1 MNKFTFFLL
10 SFAILILS
18 CKKEA
23 TNDGGGTTT
32 PKDPS
37 SMFEMTVPPGFNYE
51 TYRDVQ
57 VTLTVLNNEDKA
69 GKNTIVWLFTDAP
82 ELGGRLLMKGRTSNT
97 GVFSAKIRIPAGL
110 KQLVCN
116 TSMLGVP
123 ENIILNTNTNSI
135 SNILGGSRPQ
145 LVQTVDYKLNNGMHQ
160 MQKNANKFSNK
171 YLPLGWNLLG
181 VPNNLMSPSDVV
193 SNQMINDI
201 WAALPSRVSV
211 PDNHPTWL
219 DDQTTK
225 RTLLITQTADV
236 YVTFLTEGAGYKNT
250 LFYYKYHKNNPP
262 TNVAAI
268 DSLYIIYPNASLN
281 ASGGGLVAGNKVFI
295 GRVGPDT
302 VIAYGIAANGFNS
315 TNATLGNGMG
325 LLFANKNFNPES
337 NPNLRQHLVMLYDA
351 PSSKFIMGFEDL
363 NRSSSG
369 CDHDFNDVL
378 FYTTS
383 NPINA
388 ISNDSIVALPPTNDG
403 DGDGVNDIDDEYPS
417 DPNRAF
423 NNYYP
428 AQNTYASVAFEDLWP
443 NYGDYDMNDVV
454 VDFNYKVVTNASN
467 AVKDVEGKYVLR
479 ASGGQIENGFGVE
492 FPTTPSNVSSITG
505 ATLEAGQAK
514 AVVAVFNNIRTIQ
527 SRWNTVPGEPYAD
540 TVLTTIRFTLQT
552 PLLVSTFG
560 VNEYNPFI
568 WGNSNGKNRG
578 MEIHLPGKTP
588 TSLASSVIFG
598 TGDDRTDASQ
608 NKYYLSRENLPWAIL
623 TPERFSYP
631 KEKADIVTAYLKF
644 GQWAQSGGATFPDW
658 YQNTSGYRN
667 PSNIYV
673 KP

>member
-1 MNKFTFFLL
+1 MV
-10 SFAILILS
+10 IS
-18 CKKEA
+18 CKKE
-23 TNDGGGTTT
+23 NPDGGSGNNTL
-32 PKDPS
+32 KDPN

-51 TYRDVQ
+51 TFKDIQ
-57 VTLTVLNNEDKA
+57 VTLTVLNNEDKP
-69 GKNTIVWLFTDAP
+69 GKNIIVWLYTNAP
-82 ELGGRLLMKGRTSNT
+82 ELGGELLMKGRTSNT
-97 GVFSAKIRIPAGL
+97 GVFSAKIRIPAGI

-116 TSMLGVP
+116 TSMLGIP
-123 ENIILNTNTNSI
+123 ENIILNTAANSVT
-135 SNILGGSRPQ
+135 NILGGSRPQ
-145 LVQTVDYKLNNGMHQ
+145 LVQTVEYKLSSGSIPLM
-160 MQKNANKFSNK
+160 KNANKFSNK
-171 YLPLGWNLLG
+171 YLPLGWNLSG
-181 VPNNLMSPSDVV
+181 VPNILMSPNDVV

-262 TNVAAI
+262 ANVAAI

-281 ASGGGLVAGNKVFI
+281 ASGGGLVTGNKVFI

-315 TNATLGNGMG
+315 SNATLGNGMG

-388 ISNDSIVALPPTNDG
+388 ISNDSIVTLPATNDG
-403 DGDGVNDIDDEYPS
+403 DGDGVNDVDDEYPS

-428 AQNTYASVAFEDLWP
+428 SQNTYASVAFEDLWP

-467 AVKDVEGKYVLR
+467 AVKDVEGKFVLR

-492 FPTTPSNVSSITG
+492 FPTSPANISSITG
-505 ATLEAGQAK
+505 ATLESGQAK
-514 AVVAVFNNIRTIQ
+514 AVVGVFANIRNIQ

-540 TVLTTIRFTLQT
+540 TVIATVRFSLQN
-552 PLLVSTFG
+552 PVAVSTFG

-588 TSLASSVIFG
+588 TSLASSAIFG

-623 TPERFSYP
+623 TPARFSYP

-644 GQWAQSGGATFPDW
+644 GQWAQSGGSTFSDW
-658 YQNTSGYRN
+658 YQNASGYRN

>member
-1 MNKFTFFLL
+1 MKNLTFVLL
-10 SFAILILS
+10 SLALIATS
-18 CKKEA
+18 CKKE
-23 TNDGGGTTT
+23 NSNEGSSNNSF
-32 PKDPS
+32 KDPN

-51 TYRDVQ
+51 TFRDVQ
-57 VTLTVLNNEDKA
+57 LTLTVLNNEDKP
-69 GKNTIVWLFTDAP
+69 GKNIIVWLYTDAP
-82 ELGGRLLMKGRTSNT
+82 ELGGKLVLKGRTSNT
-97 GVFSAKIRIPAGL
+97 GVFSTKIRIPAAM

-116 TSMLGVP
+116 TSMLGIP
-123 ENIILNTNTNSI
+123 ENIILSANTNNIT
-135 SNILGGSRPQ
+135 NILGGSKPQ
-145 LVQTVDYKLNNGMHQ
+145 LVQTVDQQLSFERILLM
-160 MQKNANKFSNK
+160 KNANKFSNR

-181 VPNNLMSPSDVV
+181 VPNNLMSPNDVV

-262 TNVAAI
+262 ANMAAI

-281 ASGGGLVAGNKVFI
+281 ASGGGLVTGNKVFI

-315 TNATLGNGMG
+315 TNATLGSGMG

-383 NPINA
+383 NPVNA
-388 ISNDSIVALPPTNDG
+388 ISHDSVITLPPTNDA
-403 DGDGVNDIDDEYPS
+403 DGDGVNDVDDEYPS
-417 DPNRAF
+417 DPIRAF

-428 AQNTYASVAFEDLWP
+428 SQNIYASVAFEDLWP

-514 AVVAVFNNIRTIQ
+514 AVVGVFTNIRNIQ
-527 SRWNTVPGEPYAD
+527 SRWNTVPSEPYAD
-540 TVLTTIRFTLQT
+540 TVLATIRFTLQN
-552 PLLVSTFG
+552 PIALSAFG

-588 TSLASSVIFG
+588 TSLATSAIFG

-631 KEKADIVTAYLKF
+631 KEKSDIVTAYLKF
-644 GQWAQSGGATFPDW
+644 GQWAQSGGVTFQDW
-658 YQNTSGYRN
+658 YQNASGYRN
-667 PSNIYV
+667 PSNIYL